1 MIVQRDGNRILVTE
15 PLGFNF
21 DDGRLVL
28 TLLQARELED
38 LLHSNRA
45 WIFDEVE
52 AVGHE
57 DG

>member
-1 MIVQRDGNRILVTE
+1 VDVRRNGNSVLVTE

-28 TLLQARELED
+28 TLRQAKELQEA
-38 LLHSNRA
+38 LHADRS
-45 WIFDEVE
+45 WLFDEIE
-52 AVGHE
+52 GEQE